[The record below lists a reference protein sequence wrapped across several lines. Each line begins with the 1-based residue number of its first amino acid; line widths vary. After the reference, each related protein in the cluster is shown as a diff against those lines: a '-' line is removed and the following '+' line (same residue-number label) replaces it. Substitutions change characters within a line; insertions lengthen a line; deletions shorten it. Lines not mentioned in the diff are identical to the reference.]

1 MVCPQCDAEYR
12 PGFIRCSDCDEELVD
27 HLRHPEGPDS
37 GCALKGSRE
46 ARVASGYFLYGIIVG
61 GFFFMLGVVGL
72 QAADSF
78 GDWLWEG
85 GPAALQPILMLIAGR
100 MLRVR
105 PALGRRI
112 AFAIGIITFVSLL
125 LVAMTPRHP
134 PKSDIVRAFRAF
146 IFTQS
151 LNFPGAASFA
161 FLLAWPDL
169 RNAIF
174 HTRQKFMLSGVRRN
188 SHE

>member
-1 MVCPQCDAEYR
+1 MFCPQCDAEYR
-12 PGFIRCSDCDEELVD
+12 PGFIRCSDCDVELAD
-27 HLRHPEGPDS
+27 HLQHPDEPDS
-37 GCALKGSRE
+37 ERALKGSRE
-46 ARVASGYFLYGIIVG
+46 ARVATGYFLYGIIVG

-78 GDWLWEG
+78 GDWLWEA

-105 PALGRRI
+105 PTLGRHI
-112 AFAIGIITFVSLL
+112 AFAIGIITFVC
-125 LVAMTPRHP
+125 LVLVVMTPPRHHP
-134 PKSDIVRAFRAF
+134 QSDIVRAFRAF
-146 IFTQS
+146 ILTQS

-174 HTRQKFMLSGVRRN
+174 HASRPR
-188 SHE
+188 